1 MLWPFTM
8 KRLKERHENMAS
20 KLEKIGAEL
29 TKARAKRDEWDSRVK
44 ELERRYREA
53 ENTEIH
59 ELVHM
64 AGLTPEQL
72 AELLRQVKAPGAL
85 PGSKDA
91 APNESEEEYKDEAE

>member
-1 MLWPFTM
+1 MS
-8 KRLKERHENMAS
+8 A

-29 TKARAKRDEWDSRVK
+29 AKARTKRDEWDSRVK
-44 ELERRYREA
+44 EMERKYREA

-72 AELLRQVKAPGAL
+72 AQLLRQAKTPGGF
-85 PGSKDA
+85 PSVDIPQEKQEDIY
-91 APNESEEEYKDEAE
+91 NEAE